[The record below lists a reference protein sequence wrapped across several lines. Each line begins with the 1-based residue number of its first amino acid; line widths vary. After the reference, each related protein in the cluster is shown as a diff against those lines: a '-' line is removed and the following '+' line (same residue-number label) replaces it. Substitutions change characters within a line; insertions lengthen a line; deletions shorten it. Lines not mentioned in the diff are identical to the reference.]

1 MPSKYQIM
9 RDLADKMQ
17 TEVLSS
23 EPTYLAFLRTAARNY
38 KYNFKEQLLI
48 FEQKPDAV
56 ACAGIDVWNRLGRW
70 VNKGTRGI
78 ALLDVSAPGHRLRYV
93 FDLTD
98 TNSYAGRTVKLWE
111 MQFRHEEA
119 VMEALADTLHIPR
132 EEMQTFPEY
141 LETIT
146 DVLVEDNYTDYFRDL
161 MLHKADSLLEEL
173 DEQNTELELKR
184 TMKSSIMY
192 MLLTRCGYDPAIYI
206 DALDFSHIRDFDSPD
221 VAAILGSAV
230 SDISEVA
237 LREIGVTVQALER
250 AEKNQNRTFAKSPV
264 SGYDRAGKQ
273 SSQPDYERSEQYVGS
288 ELYQTGGLPDP
299 RPGGAG
305 GPEDRQVRDPAAQLP
320 AGPSHGSLRRD
331 AVQGNPEP
339 APGAD
344 RPGGQRDDGAADRA
358 DGQGRGRDG
367 EAESGGS
374 DGLGRRDECDVKVA
388 WLIAEM
394 LPHPFGVILM

>member
-70 VNKGTRGI
+70 VNKGTKGI

-93 FDLTD
+93 FDLSD

-119 VMEALADTLHIPR
+119 VMEALADTLRIPR
-132 EEMQTFPEY
+132 EEMQSFPEY

-184 TMKSSIMY
+184 TICC
-192 MLLTRCGYDPAIYI
+192 LRIICCGGWT
-206 DALDFSHIRDFDSPD
+206 L
-221 VAAILGSAV
+221 
-230 SDISEVA
+230 
-237 LREIGVTVQALER
+237 
-250 AEKNQNRTFAKSPV
+250 
-264 SGYDRAGKQ
+264 
-273 SSQPDYERSEQYVGS
+273 
-288 ELYQTGGLPDP
+288 
-299 RPGGAG
+299 
-305 GPEDRQVRDPAAQLP
+305 
-320 AGPSHGSLRRD
+320 
-331 AVQGNPEP
+331 
-339 APGAD
+339 
-344 RPGGQRDDGAADRA
+344 
-358 DGQGRGRDG
+358 
-367 EAESGGS
+367 
-374 DGLGRRDECDVKVA
+374 
-388 WLIAEM
+388 
-394 LPHPFGVILM
+394 